1 MWNDLKRAWVIAKKD
16 AVMYYLKAPILLFG
30 ILMPLFIFL
39 AYILGREIPPTNALA
54 ALVSIVVFFTATAV
68 IPPIIPWENTTKTL
82 ERLLS
87 MPIPRWA
94 IFFGDVVSAFLFSS
108 IVVIIPLIIGI
119 LIGVPILNLLILFL
133 GVLIAILCYSAFGL
147 ALAGLI
153 PAENPAQMMV
163 VINSVKFPLIFISG
177 IFLPLAVVPPWVTI
191 LSFFSPLTYFADLS
205 YIACTGIGFFPLWFN
220 FIILGVLSLL
230 FLVIGIKLQ
239 EKQIDKKF

>member
-16 AVMYYLKAPILLFG
+16 AIMYYLKAPILLFG

-39 AYILGREIPPTNALA
+39 AYILGREIPSTNALA
-54 ALVSIVVFFTATAV
+54 ALVTIVVFFTATAV

-87 MPIPRWA
+87 MPLPQWT
-94 IFFGDVVSAFLFSS
+94 IFFGDVLAAFLFSS
-108 IVVIIPLIIGI
+108 IVIIIPLILGI
-119 LIGVPILNLLILFL
+119 LIGMPFFNLLILIL
-133 GVLIAILCYSAFGL
+133 GILIAILCYSAFGL

-177 IFLPLAVVPPWVTI
+177 IFLPLTTLPSWVAV

-205 YIACTGIGFFPLWFN
+205 YIACTGTGFFPLWFN

-230 FLVIGIKLQ
+230 FLVVGIKLQ
-239 EKQIDKKF
+239 ERQIDKKF